1 MKVHLKRVDDAFHFT
16 GTGSDN
22 IPVNIDAAASVGG
35 NNAGARPMEMFL
47 MSLASCS
54 AIDIILIL
62 KKQRQKIESF
72 DITVDG
78 QRREN
83 EIPAV
88 FEKINIHFSF
98 NGELDRVKVKRA
110 IDLSM
115 DKYCSVSA
123 MLRPMVEITT
133 SFSIN

>member
-1 MKVHLKRVDDAFHFT
+1 MKVHLKRVDDACHFT

-35 NNAGARPMEMFL
+35 NNAGARPMELFL
-47 MSLASCS
+47 MSLAGCS
-54 AIDIILIL
+54 VIDIILIL
-62 KKQRQKIESF
+62 QKQRQKIESF

-98 NGELDRVKVKRA
+98 SGELQKVKVKRA
-110 IDLSM
+110 IALSM
-115 DKYCSVSA
+115 EKYCSVST
-123 MLRPMVEITT
+123 MLKPTVEITT

>member
-16 GTGSDN
+16 GCGSDN
-22 IPVNIDAAASVGG
+22 IRVNIDAAASVGG
-35 NNAGARPMEMFL
+35 NNAGARPMELFL
-47 MSLASCS
+47 MSLAGCS
-54 AIDIILIL
+54 VIDIILIL
-62 KKQRQKIESF
+62 QKQRQKIESF

-98 NGELDRVKVKRA
+98 SGELQKVKVKRA
-110 IDLSM
+110 IALSM
-115 DKYCSVSA
+115 EKYCSVST
-123 MLRPMVEITT
+123 MLKPTVEITT